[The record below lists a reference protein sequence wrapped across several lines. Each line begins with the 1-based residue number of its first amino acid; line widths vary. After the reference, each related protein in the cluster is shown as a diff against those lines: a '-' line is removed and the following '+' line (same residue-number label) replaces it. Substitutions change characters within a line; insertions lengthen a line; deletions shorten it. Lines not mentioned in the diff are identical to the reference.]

1 MGAPSGL
8 LVRTL
13 ASTLDFSHCHSTKL
27 QSGAPPCAASN
38 LLSWLKIT
46 LLISCKHPFLS
57 ATVCE
62 IDVFWL
68 ANGRRPHTFPPIST
82 DDSTLRLLR
91 VCRS

>member
-46 LLISCKHPFLS
+46 LLISCKHPFIS
-57 ATVCE
+57 ATLCE
-62 IDVFWL
+62 CRRIL
-68 ANGRRPHTFPPIST
+68 AS
-82 DDSTLRLLR
+82 
-91 VCRS
+91 